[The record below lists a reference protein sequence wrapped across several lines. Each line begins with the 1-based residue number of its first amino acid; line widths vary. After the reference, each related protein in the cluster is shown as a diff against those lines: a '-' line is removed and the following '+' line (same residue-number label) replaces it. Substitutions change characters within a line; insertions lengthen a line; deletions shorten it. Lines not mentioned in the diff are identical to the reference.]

1 MTTQGIPVFK
11 KILIANRGEIAC
23 RVIRTA
29 RKMGIKT
36 VAVYSDADAR
46 APHVRMADEAVR
58 LGPPP
63 AAESYLRAD
72 LILLACQETGAEA
85 VHPGY
90 GFLSERES
98 FAQLLAD
105 NDIAFIGPPP
115 KAIAAMGDK
124 IESKKLAQAAGVS
137 VVPGFIGEI
146 RDTSHAVEIA
156 NGITYPVMMKAS
168 AGGGGK
174 GMRLAYSE
182 KDVRETFESVRREGL
197 ASFGDDRVF
206 IEKFVESPRHIEIQL
221 LGDQHGNMVYL
232 GERECSIQRRH
243 QKVVEEAP
251 SPFVT
256 PEMRKA
262 MGEQAVALAQAVGYF
277 SAGTVEFIAGA
288 DRSFYFLE
296 MNTRLQVEHPVTECV
311 TGLDLVEQMIRV
323 AAGEKLSFGQND
335 VKLDG
340 WAIENRVYAEDPYR
354 GFLPSTGRL
363 VRYQPPPAQTN
374 QQPFASSEVEE
385 RVPRA
390 PEERVPRAPEER
402 VSTSLDTNGPGI
414 AGSQPFTRVDDGV
427 FEGGEVSMFYDP
439 MIAKLITWAPTRE
452 AAIDRQIEALDSFVI
467 DGIGH
472 NVDFLSALMQHP
484 RFRAGEL
491 TTGFIAEEYP
501 EGFQGAPADDQ
512 LIGDLAAIAALI
524 AMETEMRACQVSGQL
539 AGPVSPAAVRVVRI
553 ASREHRVQFD
563 RYEGGLLAH
572 IDGDDGPPLDVIG
585 RWRPGRQLF
594 KGTIDG
600 RRRIVGIARRGRQW
614 RLTTRGA
621 SHVVDVLPIH
631 VAALSRHMIEKVAP
645 DLSKYLL
652 CPMPGLLTALHVG
665 EGDKVEA
672 GQPLAVV
679 EAMKMENIL
688 RAEKAG
694 TVAIV
699 VAQPGDSLAV
709 DQVIL
714 EFD

>member
-1 MTTQGIPVFK
+1 MFK

-29 RKMGIKT
+29 KKMGIAT

-46 APHVRMADEAVR
+46 APHVKMADESVR

-63 AAESYLRAD
+63 ASLSYLD
-72 LILLACQETGAEA
+72 TELIIDACKATGAEA

-98 FAQLLAD
+98 FARALAEAG
-105 NDIAFIGPPP
+105 IAFIGPPP

-124 IESKKLAQAAGVS
+124 IQSKKLAKAAGVS
-137 VVPGFIGEI
+137 VVPGHIGEI
-146 RDTSHAVEIA
+146 RDTGHAVEIA
-156 NGITYPVMMKAS
+156 DSIGYPVMMKAS

-174 GMRLAYSE
+174 GMRLAWSE

-197 ASFGDDRVF
+197 ASFGDDRIF

-221 LGDQHGNMVYL
+221 IGDQKGNLVYL

-262 MGEQAVALAQAVGYF
+262 MGEQAVALAKKVGYF

-296 MNTRLQVEHPVTECV
+296 MNTRLQVEHPVTEMV
-311 TGLDLVEQMIRV
+311 TGLDLVELMIRI
-323 AAGEKLSFGQND
+323 AAGEKLPFGQDEVTLN
-335 VKLDG
+335 G
-340 WAIENRVYAEDPYR
+340 WAIESRVYAEDPYR

-363 VRYQPPPAQTN
+363 VRYRPPA
-374 QQPFASSEVEE
+374 ERHEE
-385 RVPRA
+385 
-390 PEERVPRAPEER
+390 
-402 VSTSLDTNGPGI
+402 
-414 AGSQPFTRVDDGV
+414 AGCIRVDDGV
-427 FEGGEVSMFYDP
+427 AEGGEVSMFYDP

-452 AAIDRQIEALDSFVI
+452 GAIDRQIEALDAFRI
-467 DGIGH
+467 EGIGH
-472 NVDFLSALMQHP
+472 NIDFLSALMQHP
-484 RFRAGEL
+484 RFREGRI

-501 EGFQGAPADDQ
+501 EGFAGAPADPALLRD
-512 LIGDLAAIAALI
+512 LAILAAMVGRERDLAAGAISGRLNG
-524 AMETEMRACQVSGQL
+524 RAYLSE
-539 AGPVSPAAVRVVRI
+539 VRIVRI
-553 ASREHRVQFD
+553 AAQEYRIRLEPA
-563 RYEGGLLAH
+563 EKGLLAFV
-572 IDGDDGPPLDVIG
+572 GDDPPVALAAD
-585 RWRPGRQLF
+585 WRPGQDLVEARL
-594 KGTIDG
+594 DG
-600 RRRIVGIARRGRQW
+600 RSRIVQVARSGRHW
-614 RLTTRGA
+614 RLTARGA
-621 SHVVDVLPIH
+621 SHKVEVLPAH
-631 VAALSRHMIEKVAP
+631 VAALSRHMIEKVPP
-645 DLSKYLL
+645 DLSRYLL

-665 EGDKVEA
+665 AGDKVEA
-672 GQPLAVV
+672 GQMLAVV

-694 TVAIV
+694 V
-699 VAQPGDSLAV
+699 VAKVDAKPGDSLAV
-709 DQVIL
+709 DAVIL
-714 EFD
+714 EFE